1 MAVSN
6 LGGAVGAVLLV
17 SGNGGESWSSI
28 GAHGLPAGTVFIGL
42 ACPTAS
48 ECWMSGDAP
57 VHLRAGGTVVGD
69 TGGAVVVSSA
79 NGGQTWQST
88 GLPKGI
94 SGIGAL
100 SCPNPSTC
108 FAMAFKGPAVSSS
121 ASGPPAV
128 PRSLALLVYTASRR

>member
-6 LGGAVGAVLLV
+6 LGGSAGAVLLV
-17 SGNGGESWSSI
+17 SGNGGEPWSSVQ
-28 GAHGLPAGTVFIGL
+28 AHGLPAAEEFIGL
-42 ACPTAS
+42 ACPRAS

-57 VHLRAGGTVVGD
+57 VRLRAGLTVVGD

-79 NGGQTWQST
+79 NGGRTWQNT

-100 SCPNPSTC
+100 SCPSPSTC
-108 FAMAFKGPAVSSS
+108 FAMAFNGPAVSSS
-121 ASGPPAV
+121 GRLAIHP
-128 PRSLALLVYTASRR
+128 SLALLAYTGPRR